1 MSDEDEKRAIEAACR
16 AVPLPSGAVLDL
28 RLFAR
33 EIAEHLFAE
42 GCRMA
47 AERVERE
54 FPERFLTVPDGLLGG
69 WSQPCEV
76 VDEREGGR

>member
-1 MSDEDEKRAIEAACR
+1 MDDEEEVKALEAACR
-16 AVPLPSGAVLDL
+16 AVPLASGAVLDL
-28 RLFAR
+28 RLFAK

-42 GCRMA
+42 GCRKR

-54 FPERFLTVPDGLLGG
+54 FPERFLAVPDKLLGG

-76 VDEREGGR
+76 VDKRSEER